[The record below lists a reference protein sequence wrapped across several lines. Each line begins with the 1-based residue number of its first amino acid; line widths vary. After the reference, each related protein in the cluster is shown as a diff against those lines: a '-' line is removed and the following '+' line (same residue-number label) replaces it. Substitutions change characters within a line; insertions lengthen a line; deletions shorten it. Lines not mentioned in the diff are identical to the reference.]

1 MRPTLSSHPNTS
13 TSARADRPAPR
24 RAGGTVLPSGSLVPS
39 PFPAFMDGAW
49 PNVLDRIAQLGVYDA
64 YSGGEG
70 KGKERGPNHV
80 RAPSG

>member
-1 MRPTLSSHPNTS
+1 VRPTLFHLSM
-13 TSARADRPAPR
+13 RPHELIVPPPR

-49 PNVLDRIAQLGVYDA
+49 PNVLDRIAQLGVYDV
-64 YSGGEG
+64 YSGGEGEG

-80 RAPSG
+80 RALAG